1 MKKKSKSKK
10 KVDLD
15 AFEKE
20 LNESKAKSKTDDA
33 EDDDEGH
40 APDGSH
46 LENIDEEDL
55 GDDPFA
61 RSDAPVGVDAGT
73 EAWLNSDRD
82 YTYEEVC
89 LVFSIRFLALHFFV
103 SYSLDSMLHYTQ
115 QIRHCFPARPK
126 SDTRSLLLKSSGKG
140 IRNLSLR
147 TLPISAERCIVR
159 FVLMISFK

>member
-1 MKKKSKSKK
+1 MKKKKKTKK

-20 LNESKAKSKTDDA
+20 LNQSKTKSKTVDA
-33 EDDDEGH
+33 EDEDDEGP

-61 RSDAPVGVDAGT
+61 HPEAPLGVDAGT
-73 EAWLNSDRD
+73 EAWLKSDRD

-89 LVFSIRFLALHFFV
+89 LNLFIFLP
-103 SYSLDSMLHYTQ
+103 S
-115 QIRHCFPARPK
+115 
-126 SDTRSLLLKSSGKG
+126 
-140 IRNLSLR
+140 
-147 TLPISAERCIVR
+147 
-159 FVLMISFK
+159 